1 MMPEYHIGTLSG
13 TVTEKEEVADPTRAV
28 FLQSKSW
35 SKAILSTRD
44 VISHD
49 TKMFTFKLDHDQQQ
63 IGLPT
68 GQHLLVRL
76 RDPAT
81 REAIIR
87 AYTPV
92 SEVDDKGQ
100 LRILIKIYK
109 DNAAR
114 KGGKMTQALDE
125 IPLGHFVEF
134 KGPVGKFEYLSRGLC
149 RISGRERRVR
159 RLHMICGG
167 SGITPIFQVLR
178 SVAQDAEDPTECRLL
193 DGNRVEQ
200 DILLRSEL
208 DKLSGVTAGRCRL
221 HYTLTQPEESWIG
234 GRGRVDKALL
244 EKEIGEKKAKDE
256 MVLICGPEAMEEAV
270 RKILTGLGWGDDDM
284 VFF

>member
-1 MMPEYHIGTLSG
+1 M
-13 TVTEKEEVADPTRAV
+13 
-28 FLQSKSW
+28 
-35 SKAILSTRD
+35 
-44 VISHD
+44 SHD
-49 TKMFTFKLDHDQQQ
+49 SKIFTFKLDHDDQR

-87 AYTPV
+87 SYTPL
-92 SEVDDKGQ
+92 SEENEKGH

-109 DNAAR
+109 DDGAK
-114 KGGKMTQALDE
+114 KGGKMTQALDA

-149 RISGRERRVR
+149 RISGRERHIR
-159 RLHMICGG
+159 RFYMVCGG

-178 SVAQDAEDPTECRLL
+178 AVAQDAEDATECRLL
-193 DGNRVEQ
+193 DGNRAEQ
-200 DILLRSEL
+200 DILLRSDL
-208 DKLSGVTAGRCRL
+208 DKLTEATSGRCKL
-221 HYTLTQPEESWIG
+221 FHTLSKPEDSWTG

-244 EKEIGEKKAKDE
+244 EKEVGPKKGGDE
-256 MVLICGPEAMEEAV
+256 LVLVCGPEPLEDAV
-270 RKILTGLGWGDDDM
+270 REALTELGWGEDDLL
-284 VFF
+284 FF